1 MPFFTTLRHITL
13 TLCTILSINCSAITW
28 NKGIVVLD
36 MTERNEENESSG
48 DYSRQLYSAQY
59 MCDIAG
65 YPYAT
70 VSDLSEAME
79 KGSII
84 LFSNNILAK
93 SFTQEEYDKLIQW
106 VTDGGIILSPAIRS
120 TSTTSRPY
128 LAELFGIDTSR
139 LSGSSKDRTLIEW
152 NPDFYSDAELVY
164 FDEPEERTTSI
175 GSIRTYNI
183 PADDAD
189 VLAHFN
195 NGDIAVS
202 RHQLCK
208 GATYLV
214 GILWRDVVQR
224 NQLNKDPSGASRQY
238 NNGFEPSADVWALLL
253 RSITAANSEVSAWK
267 FTVPN
272 GFTQLLVPTHDCDS
286 RTAYDAMHFMGDY
299 EKSLKMKGH
308 YFLTTHYFS
317 DKKVFGYSYLSD
329 FYNEETLPKAID
341 LLDNG
346 HTIGS
351 HSICHFP
358 DFNKTRNMDVVTP
371 EEYAQ
376 RATCEDGVSRGA
388 STWAE
393 VVLSKMILEE
403 DLNNNVRSFRSGHLC
418 VNPDIPEALEMGDYE
433 FASCYTAGDLLSQ
446 FPFYTRK
453 RNDWSGDVTD
463 ILQMP
468 LHISDVYNNK
478 TEGGINDDNW
488 ETHPAVDQWEEAMR
502 KLRGNYASAILL
514 IHPNREWK
522 MTLQKQLVER
532 LDLSTVGCYNFEDYG
547 DFWKTRLSI
556 PFEYAY
562 DTQSGVLTIITDIR
576 KAEQHRI
583 TFAVE
588 SKAQIGK
595 AILLDKDSGDSME
608 CDLVEIAPG
617 RYLTRQ
623 APPVSAVETLNI
635 SSSDSSLSLLLNGD
649 SLNVNASGLIKL
661 YNLTGA
667 CVLSTTLAADS
678 GTINISHLPK
688 GVYIVTSSQ
697 KGSSKF
703 AKR

>member
-1 MPFFTTLRHITL
+1 MPFFTALRHIAL
-13 TLCTILSINCSAITW
+13 TLCIITSIHCSATTW
-28 NKGIVVLD
+28 DNGIVVLD
-36 MTERNEENESSG
+36 MTERNQESESSG
-48 DYSRQLYSAQY
+48 DYCRQLYSAQY

-65 YPYAT
+65 YPYTT
-70 VSDLSEAME
+70 VTDLSDAME

-93 SFTQEEYDKLIQW
+93 SFTPEEYNKLIQW

-120 TSTTSRPY
+120 TSTTSRSY
-128 LAELFGIDTSR
+128 LADLFGIDASG
-139 LSGSSKDRTLIEW
+139 LSGSSKERTLIEW

-164 FDEPEERTTSI
+164 LDEPEERTTSI

-183 PADDAD
+183 PATDAD
-189 VLAHFN
+189 ILAHFN
-195 NGDIAVS
+195 NGDAAVT
-202 RHQLCK
+202 RHQLGK
-208 GATYLV
+208 GTAYLAA
-214 GILWRDVVQR
+214 ILWRDVVQR
-224 NQLNKDPSGASRQY
+224 NQLNKDPAGASRHY

-253 RSITAANSEVSAWK
+253 RSIAAANSEVSVWK

-317 DKKVFGYSYLSD
+317 DKKVFGHSYLSD
-329 FYNEETLPKAID
+329 FYNEETLPEAMA
-341 LLDNG
+341 LLHNG

-393 VVLSKMILEE
+393 VVLSKIIIEE

-418 VNPDIPEALEMGDYE
+418 VNSDIPEALEIGDYE

-453 RNDWSGDVTD
+453 RNEWSGELTD

-468 LHISDVYNNK
+468 LHISDVYNSK
-478 TEGGINDDNW
+478 AEGSINDDNW
-488 ETHPAVDQWEEAMR
+488 ETHPAVDKWEEAMR

-522 MTLQKQLVER
+522 MTIQKQLVER

-547 DFWKTRLSI
+547 DFWKARLDI

-562 DTQSGVLTIITDIR
+562 DSQSGVLTILTDIQ
-576 KAEQHRI
+576 KVEQHLI

-588 SKAQIGK
+588 SKIPVGK
-595 AILLDKDSGDSME
+595 AIILDKNSGESME

-623 APPVSAVETLNI
+623 APPVSALETMNTD
-635 SSSDSSLSLLLNGD
+635 SSDTSLRILLNGD
-649 SLNVNASGLIKL
+649 TLNVNASGLIKL

-667 CVLSTTLAADS
+667 CMLSTTLAADS

-703 AKR
+703 TKR